1 MPLALHEPPQVAATP
16 ETPRV
21 SVSGVSKRFGDLVA
35 LSEASLDIRRGE
47 FLSLVGPSGCGKT
60 TLLNLIAG
68 FEAPDTG
75 RVLMDGRPVAGP
87 GPDRLVLFQEPALLP
102 WLDVTENVG
111 FGLPKKPKDLR
122 DETIRLLL
130 RMVHLEKFAH
140 LRPHQLSGG
149 MKQRV
154 ALARA
159 LAVDPPVLLMDEPF
173 AALDPQTREILHHE
187 LQSLWLGL
195 HKTVVF
201 VTHSV
206 EEAVRLSDRIAIM
219 ATQPGRIRR
228 VLDVDLPHP
237 RDFNSPEVAALR
249 AEIRGDLREELRK
262 LARKEGNDE
271 WVS

>member
-1 MPLALHEPPQVAATP
+1 MPLALHDPERAVVAP
-16 ETPRV
+16 EIPRV
-21 SVSGVSKRFGDLVA
+21 SIAGVSRRFGNLVA
-35 LSEASLDIRRGE
+35 LSDASLDVRRGE

-68 FEAPDTG
+68 FEAPDSG
-75 RVLMDGRPVAGP
+75 RVLMDGRPVTGP

-102 WLDVTENVG
+102 WLDVAENVG
-111 FGLPKKPKDLR
+111 FGLPAKPKDLR

-149 MKQRV
+149 MKQRA

-187 LQSLWLGL
+187 LQNLWLGL

-206 EEAVRLSDRIAIM
+206 EEAVRLSDRIAVM

-228 VLDVDLPHP
+228 VIDVDLPHP
-237 RDFNSPEVAALR
+237 RDFSSPEVA
-249 AEIRGDLREELRK
+249 EIRAAIRGELREELQK
-262 LARKEGNDE
+262 IARREGNDE
-271 WVS
+271 YVS

>member
-1 MPLALHEPPQVAATP
+1 MPLTLHEPPVARAALDIP
-16 ETPRV
+16 KL

-35 LSEASLDIRRGE
+35 VSDASLDVRKGE

-60 TLLNLIAG
+60 TMLQLLAG
-68 FEAPDTG
+68 FERPDTG
-75 RVLMDGRPVAGP
+75 RVLIDGRPVTGP

-102 WLDVTENVG
+102 WLNVTENVG
-111 FGLPKKPKDLR
+111 FGLPKKPKELR
-122 DETIRLLL
+122 EETIHLLL

-140 LRPHQLSGG
+140 LMPHQLSGG

-159 LAVDPPVLLMDEPF
+159 LAVDPQVLLMDEPF

-187 LQSLWLGL
+187 LQNLWLGL

-228 VLDVDLPHP
+228 VIDIDLPHP
-237 RDFNSPEVAALR
+237 RDFNSPEVA
-249 AEIRGDLREELRK
+249 EIRAAIREELREELQK
-262 LARKEGNDE
+262 IARKEGNDE